1 MKPIYSRRNF
11 LKACGSATTA
21 LCSDALRSAT
31 IKVAGPEVEYVL
43 RGGQTYIDGR
53 WCSCD
58 IGITPRGR
66 LVVSK
71 SPIPCHY
78 VINVSGRV
86 VSPGFIDILADNS
99 ANPERT
105 FPHIRKIQTGR
116 RCRNSPANARR
127 SNTCRRLLPS
137 FQPGKTLRQLGCF
150 H

>member
-11 LKACGSATTA
+11 LKACGLATAA

-31 IKVAGPEVEYVL
+31 IKVASPEVEYVL

-105 FPHIRKIQTGR
+105 FLTFEKYK
-116 RCRNSPANARR
+116 SALPA
-127 SNTCRRLLPS
+127 RL
-137 FQPGKTLRQLGCF
+137 R
-150 H
+150 

>member
-11 LKACGSATTA
+11 LKACGLATAA

-31 IKVAGPEVEYVL
+31 IKVASPEVEYVL

-78 VINVSGRV
+78 VINVSGR
-86 VSPGFIDILADNS
+86 
-99 ANPERT
+99 EMC
-105 FPHIRKIQTGR
+105 IRDRVYQSLSLKISQE
-116 RCRNSPANARR
+116 SHAF
-127 SNTCRRLLPS
+127 LII
-137 FQPGKTLRQLGCF
+137 
-150 H
+150 